1 MNIINDF
8 LLPLKRHLNRQN
20 YGGFP
25 FISQRLSW
33 LCLQALLILE
43 NKLLTPNT
51 MILSL
56 WERLDKERACSET
69 SCCKLQI
76 EFFLLTAEERGKF
89 RTQFDV
95 VSPKEKPWTGFCTAE
110 SVPMD
115 DSRGGSRVWEWG
127 GQSWRAREILLINIH
142 YSLKSLDFIA

>member
-1 MNIINDF
+1 MEKERVVAESMNIINDF

-76 EFFLLTAEERGKF
+76 EFFLLTSR
-89 RTQFDV
+89 RTRK
-95 VSPKEKPWTGFCTAE
+95 VSYSIRCRVTKRETVDWFLHCRICSNGRQQGRIQG
-110 SVPMD
+110 MGM
-115 DSRGGSRVWEWG
+115 GGAKLA
-127 GQSWRAREILLINIH
+127 RARN
-142 YSLKSLDFIA
+142 FAN